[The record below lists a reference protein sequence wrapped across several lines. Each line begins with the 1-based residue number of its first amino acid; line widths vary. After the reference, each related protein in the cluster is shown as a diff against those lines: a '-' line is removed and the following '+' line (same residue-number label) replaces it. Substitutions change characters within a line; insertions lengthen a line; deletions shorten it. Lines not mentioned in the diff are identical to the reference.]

1 MHHLPSPSN
10 APAQID
16 CLYSAAQ
23 IQQRIHEL
31 AAQIDADY
39 SRSQGDLLLVG
50 LLNGAVMLLAD
61 LSRALHTPH
70 GLDFMQVSS
79 YGDHQ
84 TSSGQLRILKDLD
97 SSIHDKHVL
106 IVEDIIDTGHTLQ
119 QILARLSER
128 KPASLRVCSLLDKP
142 SRRRVAVTVDYVG
155 FQIEDLFV
163 IGYGMDDAQQYRH
176 LPYIGV
182 KR

>member
-1 MHHLPSPSN
+1 MNNTSD
-10 APAQID
+10 QID

-23 IQQRIHEL
+23 IQQRMQAL
-31 AAQIDADY
+31 AVQIDADY
-39 SRSQGDLLLVG
+39 SKSTGELVLVG
-50 LLNGAVMLLAD
+50 LLNGAVMFLAD

-70 GLDFMQVSS
+70 RLDFMQVSS
-79 YGDHQ
+79 YGDQQ
-84 TSSGQLRILKDLD
+84 TSSGQLQILKDLED
-97 SSIHDKHVL
+97 SIRGKHVL

-119 QILARLSER
+119 QILVRLAER
-128 KPASLRVCSLLDKP
+128 QPASLRVCTLLDKP
-142 SRRRVAVTVDYVG
+142 SRRRVHVSVHYVG
-155 FQIEDLFV
+155 FQIDDVFV